1 MSRPNLFQRFCAGFH
16 NGGIVNRPMAFLA
29 IIIGIVAAISAGHA
43 HSETL
48 RFPDAA
54 NARFSVTVT
63 GSGPDVILIPGLA
76 SSAVTWDGTV
86 AKLKDHYRLHV
97 LNVSGFAGEPA
108 GANAQGDI
116 LPAEVEAIH
125 AYIAANHLKPVVVGH
140 SLGGLLSLMLAKAH
154 PEDARKIVVADALPF
169 IGVLFGPTA
178 TVDMVKPQAAAMRDG
193 MQTMPADAF
202 KAQQGGMAQRFATS
216 DADRARIVDWSMTSD
231 RHVVAEAFYEDM
243 TTDLRPDLPNIKTQ
257 VTVIYPVAPGMSAA
271 MVDPVYKGAYAGKP
285 DTTFVR
291 IDNSLHFEMLD
302 QPEAFNAA
310 LEAALK

>member
-1 MSRPNLFQRFCAGFH
+1 MSRSPMPPRK
-16 NGGIVNRPMAFLA
+16 GIFNNPAAMFAV
-29 IIIGIVAAISAGHA
+29 IIGIMVALSVAHA
-43 HSETL
+43 RAETV

-76 SSAVTWDGTV
+76 SSSAVWDGTV

-97 LNVSGFAGEPA
+97 LNISGFAGEAA
-108 GANAQGDI
+108 GANATGDI

-125 AYIAANHLKPVVVGH
+125 AYIATNHLKSPAVVGH

-154 PEDARKIVVADALPF
+154 PEDARKIVIADALPF
-169 IGVLFGPTA
+169 IGLLFGPTA
-178 TVDMVKPQAAAMRDG
+178 TVDMVKPQAVAMRDG

-202 KAQQGGMAQRFATS
+202 KTQQTAMAQRYATS
-216 DADRARIVDWSMTSD
+216 QADQAHVVDWSVTSD
-231 RHVVAEAFYEDM
+231 RRVVAEAFYEDM
-243 TTDLRPDLPNIKTQ
+243 TTDLRADLAAIKTPA
-257 VTVIYPVAPGMSAA
+257 VLIYPAAPGMSTD
-271 MVDPVYKGAYAGKP
+271 MVDQIYHGAYASKP
-285 DTTFVR
+285 AISFVR

-302 QPEAFNAA
+302 QPAAFNTA